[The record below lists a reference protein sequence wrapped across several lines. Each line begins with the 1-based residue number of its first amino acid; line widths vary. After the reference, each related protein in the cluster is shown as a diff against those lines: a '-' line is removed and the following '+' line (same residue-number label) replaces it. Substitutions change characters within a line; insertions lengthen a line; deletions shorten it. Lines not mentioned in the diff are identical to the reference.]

1 MNQGTKDG
9 RSTRMLRCKR
19 CGCTQ
24 ERTDPICRNCGE
36 DLMLF
41 GEFVQTGGSETG
53 AAGMQSSPS
62 SYGTSKLRKPGKR
75 LSIRKI
81 AWIAVP
87 VCAAVAAAGIFLALN
102 NPADGKEPGSQG
114 NAGTPPASAVAAP
127 EPTDGS
133 QSGPGNTVAGEAD
146 LSGFNRLPANAVP
159 DLYYWSNGQATY
171 RDEPSKSDKY
181 YYDYKADEA
190 LIHDYIAMLQNNGF
204 TLVDSYSFS
213 YKGSSFYSWGFCS
226 DAVPDAQR
234 FPLKYKDTPCHVSL
248 YYADSK
254 GKYTMIVSPDL
265 QVCDTG
271 LRYDGSTVDLRPGGP
286 SAAAGLVQLA
296 DGSYQTSDG
305 RLTASLGTAMVLR
318 DGAAYTTNA
327 SYKREKGKE
336 VLRVENYYRNEG
348 IYFRVPEYAIVQGD
362 IFTQREIR
370 RWRWND
376 CTSMDQVDGFNWGT
390 KPALVMPKDTVWL
403 GASYN
408 EAVYEAQ
415 TVRVMYYDD
424 GGTAVF
430 YIYSSF
436 RKGEPKEV
444 EALCVVQ
451 VEEAGSMEDATYVKT
466 GNITTVKYTH
476 HEFGTQWETYE
487 WKILEGQDKISINAM
502 GDTCDVT
509 AKSPGVA
516 SVQVTYGYSKEEPD
530 VLTGI
535 MRTVGHSMTETYRF
549 VIE

>member
-1 MNQGTKDG
+1 MNQGTKVG
-9 RSTRMLRCKR
+9 RTTRMLRCRR

-53 AAGMQSSPS
+53 AAEIQSSAS
-62 SYGTSKLRKPGKR
+62 GSGTSKIRKPGKR
-75 LSIRKI
+75 LPLRKI
-81 AWIAVP
+81 AWIAAP
-87 VCAAVAAAGIFLALN
+87 VLAVVAAAGIFLALKSS
-102 NPADGKEPGSQG
+102 ADGKGPASQG
-114 NAGTPPASAVAAP
+114 TTGTPPASAVTAP

-146 LSGFNRLPANAVP
+146 LSGFNQLPANAVP

-181 YYDYKADEA
+181 YYNYKADEA
-190 LIHDYIAMLQNNGF
+190 LIHDYIAILQNNGF
-204 TLVDSYSFS
+204 TLVDSYAFS
-213 YKGSSFYSWGFCS
+213 YKGSSFYSWGFCC
-226 DAVPDAQR
+226 DAVPDAQMI
-234 FPLKYKDTPCHVSL
+234 PLQYEDTPCHISL

-254 GKYTMIVSPDL
+254 GKYTMVVSPDL

-271 LRYDGSTVDLRPGGP
+271 LRYDGSTVDLQPSGP

-318 DGAAYTTNA
+318 DGVAYTTNA

-348 IYFRVPEYAIVQGD
+348 ICFRVPEYAIVQGD

-390 KPALVMPKDTVWL
+390 KPVLAMPKDNTWL

-408 EAVYEAQ
+408 ESVYEAQ
-415 TVRVMYYDD
+415 TARVMYYDN

-436 RKGEPKEV
+436 LKGEPKEV

-451 VEEAGSMEDATYVKT
+451 IEEAGSMEDATYLKA
-466 GNITTVKYTH
+466 GNVATVKYTH
-476 HEFGTQWETYE
+476 HEYGTSWETYD
-487 WKILEGQDKISINAM
+487 WVILEGQDKISIKAVGNS
-502 GDTCDVT
+502 CDVT

-535 MRTVGHSMTETYRF
+535 MRTVGHSKTEVYRF
-549 VIE
+549 IIE